1 MALSYTKVTH
11 NKTYAQI
18 APTLPHLSAVHKTV
32 LIVGGSAGI
41 GKATALAFLDA
52 GTQRLALTGRR
63 EDALSSTAA
72 EIAAKYPKANVMI
85 FAVDVTDAKGMNDAV
100 ACVKDRLGPADVI
113 VNSAGVVG
121 PLKPLA
127 SSDLSTW
134 WSAFETNVKGAAVL
148 AQAVT
153 KHASP
158 SATFLQLS
166 TAGVL
171 FPASP
176 GFPISGYAASKLA
189 VTKIMEYFGAENPSL
204 KVMNIHPGVIVDTP
218 GGKKMVE
225 ESGVEFD
232 GDDINLP
239 AHFLVWAASEEAV
252 FVKNKF
258 VFATWDID
266 ELKERK
272 EEIMSSPE
280 LILGLNGFPRHT

>member
-18 APTLPHLSAVHKTV
+18 APTLPHLSAIHKTV

-52 GTQRLALTGRR
+52 GTPRLALTGRR
-63 EDALSSTAA
+63 EDVLSSTAA

-100 ACVKDRLGPADVI
+100 AC
-113 VNSAGVVG
+113 
-121 PLKPLA
+121 PLA

-252 FVKNKF
+252 FLKNKF

-280 LILGLNGFPRHT
+280 LILGLNGFPRQT